1 MEYLAFLEKLKK
13 IKVLITDVD
22 GVWTEGCICY
32 ADGELEIKHFN
43 VKDGLGI
50 KRLIE
55 HGIEV
60 IVVTARYSE
69 AVQRRCRELGIQS
82 VYQGIRNK
90 EDILEKLAK
99 KYSLE
104 EIAFVGDDLP
114 DLAVLE
120 KVGVGFTVSNAV
132 KAVKTKADYVTMAA
146 GGKGAL
152 REIAELIIDTQKEFA
167 KEK

>member
-1 MEYLAFLEKLKK
+1 MFRRRRVGYLNFLEKLKK

-32 ADGELEIKHFN
+32 ADGELEIKHFD

-50 KRLIE
+50 KMLIE
-55 HGIEV
+55 QGIEV

-90 EDILEKLAK
+90 EDILEKFLFF
-99 KYSLE
+99 L
-104 EIAFVGDDLP
+104 
-114 DLAVLE
+114 
-120 KVGVGFTVSNAV
+120 
-132 KAVKTKADYVTMAA
+132 
-146 GGKGAL
+146 
-152 REIAELIIDTQKEFA
+152 
-167 KEK
+167 